1 MTRIELT
8 SPPSVEPLTA
18 ADIRARLGYSS
29 DVTDAMLNPLIKAA
43 RQEIDGWTGW
53 LGRALIT
60 QTWTMYLPAFQSEI
74 EIPLPPFQSIIGVKY
89 LDASGAEQTVDET
102 NYEVAK
108 GRPTRLRPVT
118 GASWPTTKCADD
130 AVRIAFKAGYG
141 DAADAVP
148 EPIRQGIVLL
158 VSHMRAMTERNLF
171 ISQESVDGVGIR
183 QYIVGGNAGAAVDAV
198 ILRLLSNYRVSA

>member
-1 MTRIELT
+1 MIRIDLT

-18 ADIRARLGYSS
+18 GDIRARLGYSS
-29 DVTDAMLNPLIKAA
+29 DVTDAMLQPLIKAA

-60 QTWTMYLPAFQSEI
+60 QTWTMYLPAFQPAI
-74 EIPLPPFQSIIGVKY
+74 EIPLPPFQSIVSVKY
-89 LDASGAEQTVDET
+89 LDASGTEQTVDEA
-102 NYEVAK
+102 NYEVAH
-108 GRPTRLRPVT
+108 GRPTCLRPVT
-118 GASWPTTKCADD
+118 SASWPATQCAAD

-148 EPIRQGIVLL
+148 EPIREGIVML

-171 ISQESVDGVGIR
+171 ISQDSVDGVGTK
-183 QYIVGGNAGAAVDAV
+183 QYIVGGNAGAAVDAIV
-198 ILRLLSNYRVSA
+198 GRLLSNYRVSA